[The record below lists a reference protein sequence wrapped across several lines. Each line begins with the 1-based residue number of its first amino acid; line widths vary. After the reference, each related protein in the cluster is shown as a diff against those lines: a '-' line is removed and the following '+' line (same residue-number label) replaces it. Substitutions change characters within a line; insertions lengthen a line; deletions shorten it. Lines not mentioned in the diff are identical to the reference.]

1 MCYRHIHQSNPAYAV
16 SSFSLITGTTD
27 LQKHL
32 YTEHVEKWVTA
43 CDNLKIQITSAAAIQ
58 AIRKFC
64 QEPVDTSLESE
75 HTEYSKEA
83 FVEGILHF
91 IVGDDQVSAYFL
103 TFSKINVSLGYQC
116 C

>member
-1 MCYRHIHQSNPAYAV
+1 M
-16 SSFSLITGTTD
+16 
-27 LQKHL
+27 
-32 YTEHVEKWVTA
+32 
-43 CDNLKIQITSAAAIQ
+43 AAIQ
-58 AIRKFC
+58 AIKFFF

-75 HTEYSKEA
+75 CIEYSKGA

-103 TFSKINVSLGYQC
+103 TFSKIDVSLGYQC